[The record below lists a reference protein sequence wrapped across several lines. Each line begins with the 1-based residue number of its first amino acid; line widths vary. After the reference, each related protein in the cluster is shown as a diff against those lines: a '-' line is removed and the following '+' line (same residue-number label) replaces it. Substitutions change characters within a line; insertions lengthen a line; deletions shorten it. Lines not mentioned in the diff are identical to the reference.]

1 MLKNIHKR
9 LFSSNHNIYQNLLND
24 QNKKLIIA
32 IGPAGTGKT
41 KLACESAI
49 SSLKNNIIKKIIITR
64 PLVCADKD
72 IGYLPGKLEEKMS
85 PWTRPILDVFSEHY
99 TKSKIQHMID
109 NDIIEISPLAYMRGR
124 TFKNS
129 FVIGDELQN
138 SNINQMKML
147 LTRLGDNS
155 RIVINGDINQKDI
168 NEFSGLEHFIKLIQ
182 SKGIDDKIGLVVMNN
197 DDVKRSELTK
207 IVMEYYS

>member
-1 MLKNIHKR
+1 MLKNIRKR

-182 SKGIDDKIGLVVMNN
+182 SKGIDDKIGLVIMNN